1 MKITR
6 RTALKWGGAGV
17 ATLLTGKL
25 IQNKCT
31 APQRGKQTVKKA
43 TLNSLL
49 DQFNIPRS
57 ITNHA
62 DIIEYKINNES
73 NRLLV
78 IIGTNHNYNK
88 DQNKCQHNV
97 YQLLERLRRASFEHF
112 FTEAPRGISDI
123 LCRNVPPN
131 PIFTQATIDQQIL
144 RGSNGNHIFLCLNR
158 NRIFFHGVDDLSLWI
173 MGSSLVSSALAPGDP
188 LNIRIFGAVS
198 TYGQPA
204 IHRFVEYRNKY
215 ISQNLSKKEIEREFR
230 RIADLR
236 SSVHVNNAMHII
248 NNQSID
254 KSAFVVGKSHLA
266 KIVSELSDIK
276 ISYLALSA
284 SACNK

>member
-1 MKITR
+1 MNISR

-31 APQRGKQTVKKA
+31 APQRSKQTVKKA
-43 TLNSLL
+43 TLNSFL

-57 ITNHA
+57 IIDLA
-62 DIIEYKINNES
+62 DRVEYKFNKGS
-73 NRLLV
+73 SRLLV

-97 YQLLERLRRASFEHF
+97 YQLLERLKRASFEHF
-112 FTEAPRGISDI
+112 FTEAPRGISDT
-123 LCRNVPPN
+123 LCRNFPPN
-131 PIFTQATIDQQIL
+131 PIYPQSIIEQRIA

-198 TYGQPA
+198 AYGQPA

-215 ISQNLSKKEIEREFR
+215 ISQNFSQKEIEQEFR
-230 RIADLR
+230 QIADLR
-236 SSVHVNNAMHII
+236 SIAHVNNAMHLI
-248 NNQSID
+248 NKLKIK
-254 KSAFVVGKSHLA
+254 KSALVVGKSHLA
-266 KIVSELSDIK
+266 KILSELADEK
-276 ISYLALSA
+276 ISHLALSA
-284 SACNK
+284 SACY